1 MDRKKEDMNH
11 SEEYLQLLK
20 ENYYI
25 SGWAILDYTGLMI
38 EGSLPTGLNPSRFST
53 TVSTLV
59 ISSQKST
66 KKRWNVAISPVVIPY
81 DNYLVIIL
89 SAGRSKIFS
98 LLVEKTLSVGRMTS
112 LMGHL
117 RKHMDQAESGDAA
130 KQDENGGGHP
140 VGATT

>member
-1 MDRKKEDMNH
+1 MDRKREDRNH

-38 EGSLPTGLNPSRFST
+38 DGSLPAGLNPGRFST

-66 KKRWNVAISPVVIPY
+66 KKMWNVAISPVVIPY

-89 SAGRSKIFS
+89 SARGNQIFS
-98 LLVEKTLSVGRMTS
+98 LLVDKTLSVGRMTS
-112 LMGHL
+112 LMGHI
-117 RKHMDQAESGDAA
+117 RKHMDQAESGNGP
-130 KQDENGGGHP
+130 KQDENGGGRP
-140 VGATT
+140 VRATT